1 MFYVEKDKKIVLFNE
16 DKKVIETTLKFM
28 PQYAECE
35 IKETK
40 RPIENFE
47 FADTKSYKAKKQIAD
62 LQAEI
67 DELEKQ
73 YGMNRWQREIILA
86 EKSVASDYAK
96 SKAQE
101 IEDKAVQLRE
111 LQK

>member
-1 MFYVEKDKKIVLFNE
+1 MFYVEKDKKIILFNE

-62 LQAEI
+62 LQSKI

-73 YGMNRWQREIILA
+73 CGMNRWQREMILA
-86 EKSVASDYAK
+86 DGSVASDYAK
-96 SKAQE
+96 AKAQE
-101 IEDKAVQLRE
+101 IEDLAKEIRG
-111 LQK
+111 